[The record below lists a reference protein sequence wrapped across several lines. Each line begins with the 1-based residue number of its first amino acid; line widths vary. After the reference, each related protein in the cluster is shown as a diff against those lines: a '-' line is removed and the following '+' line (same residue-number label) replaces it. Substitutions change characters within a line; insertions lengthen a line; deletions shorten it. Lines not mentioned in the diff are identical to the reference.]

1 MAAAAVRS
9 MVAQHT
15 VQYDGFVDD
24 NISVSRPPSRLE
36 PLSESCTCR
45 YRGATVCVRA
55 TVSYR

>member
-24 NISVSRPPSRLE
+24 NISVSRPP
-36 PLSESCTCR
+36 LSL
-45 YRGATVCVRA
+45 GVATSAVAARTQHA
-55 TVSYR
+55 D